1 MRADARELLEKQRIT
16 SGLAEDPVA
25 LVRFL
30 DPGEQRLGRNP
41 IERLHVEDNGDAAR
55 RSRRG
60 EQTGCRVA
68 RSEHQHEQVR
78 TGWRPAEHVVEKLER
93 RLVSPVDVIQ
103 DESDGLARAEGVE
116 EVTHRPVKPP
126 AIRRCAPRS
135 PARDFVLRSSGN
147 TVASPPSRSSP
158 SSRSSEAGTSR
169 RAGSRA
175 SMTGANGTCA
185 RRSSAARPSRTT
197 NRRCIARSRA
207 TSSSRVLPI
216 PASPRRTTSL
226 RSPLA
231 TAAAAAAIAS
241 HSASRPSSVS
251 PDTCQ
256 A

>member
-126 AIRRCAPRS
+126 AIRRCTPRS

-175 SMTGANGTCA
+175 SMTGANGTWA
-185 RRSSAARPSRTT
+185 HE
-197 NRRCIARSRA
+197 
-207 TSSSRVLPI
+207 L
-216 PASPRRTTSL
+216 RRTAVEDDEPPLHRPLTCDVEQPGPADPGLAAKDDEPALASCHGCGRGRNRLAL
-226 RSPLA
+226 RV
-231 TAAAAAAIAS
+231 AAEQRI
-241 HSASRPSSVS
+241 P
-251 PDTCQ
+251 
-256 A
+256 